1 MKIPFVYRM
10 VILMLVGACS
20 PILIS
25 TFLNFYFELSSKKI
39 MEFTLVFCIPIAV
52 WIACKINQRWHDDNE

>member
-1 MKIPFVYRM
+1 
-10 VILMLVGACS
+10 MLVGACS

-25 TFLNFYFELSSKKI
+25 TFLNFYFELSSKKV
-39 MEFTLVFCIPIAV
+39 MEFTLVFCIPIAA